1 MNYAS
6 FIENQINEIRKKV
19 GQSKVVS
26 ALSGGVDSAAA
37 TLLVHKAVGYQLDAV
52 FIDDGLMRENEFE
65 KVSREMKKAGVNVRL
80 VEAQH
85 EFFTALKRK
94 DDPEEK
100 RKAFRNTFYTVLGRI
115 VRQSNAKYLVQGTI
129 KADIDETKGGV
140 KTQHNVL
147 EQIGLDPSGYGLNI
161 IEPLKDFYKPEVRE
175 IAKQLGLPEEIHQR
189 MPFPGPGLATRVVGE
204 ANPERIA
211 IVRKAAAIVE
221 EETTE
226 LKPFQAFAVL
236 MNDKATG
243 LEGNERKF
251 GNIIII
257 RCVDS
262 EDALTASATYIPWH
276 ILMKITERITKE
288 LPSVVRVAYE
298 ITGKPPATIEY
309 V

>member
-6 FIENQINEIRKKV
+6 FIENQISEIRKKV
-19 GQSKVVS
+19 GTAKVIS
-26 ALSGGVDSAAA
+26 ALSGGVDSAVA
-37 TLLVHKAVGYQLDAV
+37 TVLVHKAVGYQLDAV

-65 KVSREMKKAGVNVRL
+65 KVSMAMKKVGVNVIL
-80 VEAQH
+80 VEAHH

-204 ANPERIA
+204 ANPERIV
-211 IVRKAAAIVE
+211 ILRKATTIVE
-221 EETTE
+221 EETKE

-243 LEGNERKF
+243 LEGKERKF